1 MEAFFK
7 ITRFYLERFLKYFL
21 IGTKTKKLKPYR
33 EN

>member
-7 ITRFYLERFLKYFL
+7 IIRFYLERVLKYFL
-21 IGTKTKKLKPYR
+21 VGTKIKKLKPYR